1 MNESDSTLALDA
13 KRMDLRRR
21 LIRPWRRWIFPAVMV
36 PILISGVLGMFL
48 SQIMQVAE
56 MRPADLAQM
65 VAVDLPP
72 AVHTALTEK
81 PTAAAA
87 TRIRLVTSTDGT
99 TEPLRILA
107 RSLAEDHQH
116 EDHLASARI
125 HMAGSPRLVF
135 LPKSD
140 TTSDRCLLILNRSSP
155 QHRAIEDRCSTSFA
169 SDATARDLPTLQV
182 VDVATPTDQG
192 LDAAAGPLVVL
203 LGIMTAVG
211 VVMSFAGMRT
221 HAVMGQR
228 ILALTSGQVRGWRP
242 MLSVLASGAG
252 PVVVPV
258 MVATASI
265 GLFCGI
271 PSLDPTSWWLNMTSS
286 PRLLL
291 VVLVV
296 PPLAALLGSLC
307 LLMMSVGPSSWPIWW
322 AGWALVL
329 ATAGAALPALAS
341 DHRPWPG
348 LDIIPGTGLL
358 VALAA
363 GLRPGP
369 LPWTDL
375 FIAIGA
381 CVLVTA
387 LILAAARRSWSW
399 RPMPPL
405 RPQRLPGGRDALL
418 LFAGI
423 VGIGMIADLAPEPEF
438 TFITQ
443 CGSVAL
449 VLLVLGIRGFD
460 RRALH
465 LTIPPVRIWIGAVL
479 LIPADILLSG
489 LSETLFT
496 QGLGGLGVD
505 PEHAATYGDGI
516 EASDAMFGPMGTVVY
531 GAVFPGICEEIMF
544 RTVLLVG
551 LQRCLGTPAA
561 VLLNGLMFGLW
572 HGSPHHFAIPFEG
585 GILYALVCLRSGS
598 VVPGAILH
606 FSFNLFTSSVDM
618 LETTDSELVAISIAI
633 ILLLT
638 LPATWLG
645 WRLIRKSP
653 PPLHGVREIPM

>member
-1 MNESDSTLALDA
+1 MTESGSTIASDT
-13 KRMDLRRR
+13 KRIDVRRR
-21 LIRPWRRWIFPAVMV
+21 LIRHWRRWIFPALMV
-36 PILISGVLGMFL
+36 PMLISSVLALFL
-48 SQIMQVAE
+48 YQVMQVAE
-56 MRPADLAQM
+56 MRPADQVQM

-81 PTAAAA
+81 PTAATA
-87 TRIRLVTSTDGT
+87 TRIQLVTSTDET

-107 RSLAEDHQH
+107 RNLAEDHQH

-125 HMAGSPRLVF
+125 HMAGSPLLVF

-140 TTSDRCLLILNRSSP
+140 TTTDRCLLILNSSAP
-155 QHRAIEDRCSTSFA
+155 PHWALKDRCSTSFA
-169 SDATARDLPTLQV
+169 SDAAARDLPTLQV

-211 VVMSFAGMRT
+211 VVMSFAGMQT

-258 MVATASI
+258 MVASASI
-265 GLFCGI
+265 GLFIGI

-296 PPLAALLGSLC
+296 PPLAALLGSIG
-307 LLMMSVGPSSWPIWW
+307 LLMMSAGPDIRPIWW

-329 ATAGAALPALAS
+329 ATAVAALPTLAS
-341 DHRPWPG
+341 DLRPWPG

-399 RPMPPL
+399 RPLPPL

-423 VGIGMIADLAPEPEF
+423 VGIGMIADLAPEPGF

-479 LIPADILLSG
+479 LIPADILLGG
-489 LSETLFT
+489 LSEFLFT
-496 QGLGGLGVD
+496 EGLSGLGVD
-505 PEHAATYGDGI
+505 PEHAATYGDRV
-516 EASDAMFGPMGTVVY
+516 EASNAAFGPVDTVVY
-531 GAVFPGICEEIMF
+531 NAVFPGICEEIAF

-561 VLLNGLMFGLW
+561 VLLSSLMFGLW
-572 HGSPHHFAIPFEG
+572 HGSPHHFAITFEG

-606 FSFNLFTSSVDM
+606 FSYNLFISSADM
-618 LETTDSELVAISIAI
+618 LKTTDYEPMAISIAI
-633 ILLLT
+633 SLLLT
-638 LPATWLG
+638 LLATWLG

-653 PPLHGVREIPM
+653 PPHSGVH